1 MANKITRH
9 NHPLMVGARKESYR
23 AGFKKGYDEG
33 MRQGFANDSTA
44 LHHYY
49 KTIIHALELKVEAV
63 RLHAYEK
70 GFRDGIDA
78 ARGGDT

>member
-9 NHPLMVGARKESYR
+9 NHPLMVGARRESYR
-23 AGFKKGYDEG
+23 AGYRKGYEEG
-33 MRQGFANDSTA
+33 RKQGFLNDCTA

-49 KTIIHALELKVEAV
+49 KTLIHALELKVEAV
-63 RLHAYEK
+63 KLHSYED
-70 GFRDGIDA
+70 GFKDGIKA